1 MRASGV
7 FNKNGLPKYTTI
19 GDKQLQ
25 EKERGHFK
33 QRSARQAKTLCKLF
47 LNLINLTEIYSAL
60 EQS

>member
-7 FNKNGLPKYTTI
+7 FKKNGLLKYTTI

-33 QRSARQAKTLCKLF
+33 QRSARQAKTLC
-47 LNLINLTEIYSAL
+47 NLQVWLKRQQGAL
-60 EQS
+60 HSFF